1 VGSSPSAPAIP
12 QRLFETHPGEDQKVF
27 AGFVKN
33 RCKLKGGLKMR
44 FRASFLLFEG
54 CGCARRQTK
63 KIGF

>member
-1 VGSSPSAPAIP
+1 
-12 QRLFETHPGEDQKVF
+12 VF